1 MSTTTVCFD
10 FGNTRLKCGVFIID
24 RLTEVVSLEDDSAGT
39 INKLLD
45 KHNPEFAI
53 LSSVV
58 DHNPDVESILAK
70 RTKFIKLDSSTKLP
84 FTTPVSKPE
93 TIGADR
99 LALAAFASYF
109 YKGQNNLIIA
119 LGSCITYNFINK
131 YNSFNGGSISPG
143 MEMRFKALNH
153 YTAKL
158 PLVKVDWNFPLI
170 GYDTST
176 NILSGVL
183 LGMAAE
189 IDGIINEYKE
199 KFENFNVLLTG
210 GDTANFVQHLKNK
223 IFADPYLILKGLY
236 AISNFNHDIET

>member
-1 MSTTTVCFD
+1 LSATTLCFD
-10 FGNTRLKCGVFIID
+10 FGNTRQKCGVFTID
-24 RLTEVVSLEDDSAGT
+24 RLTEVLTLENHNSET

-45 KHNPEFAI
+45 KYKPECTI
-53 LSSVV
+53 LSSVI
-58 DHNPDVESILAK
+58 DHNAEIEKLLAE
-70 RTKFIKLDSSTKLP
+70 RTFFIKLDSSTKLP

-99 LALAAFASYF
+99 LALAAFAVYF
-109 YKGQNNLIIA
+109 FKGQNNLVIA

-143 MEMRFKALNH
+143 MEMRFKALNY

-158 PLVKVDWNFPLI
+158 PLVKVDWDFPLI
-170 GYDTST
+170 GYDTKT

-189 IDGIINEYKE
+189 VDGIINEYKE

-210 GDTANFVQHLKNK
+210 GDTTNFVQHLKNK

-236 AISNFNHDIET
+236 AISKYNHDIKI

>member
-1 MSTTTVCFD
+1 MSTTTLCFD
-10 FGNTRLKCGVFIID
+10 FGNTTLKCGVFVID
-24 RLTEVVSLEDDSAGT
+24 QLTEVVPLGNDHLESVQQ
-39 INKLLD
+39 LLD
-45 KHNPEFAI
+45 KYYPQFTI
-53 LSSVV
+53 LSSVI
-58 DHNPDVESILAK
+58 DHPAEIEKLLSEKSSFL
-70 RTKFIKLDSSTKLP
+70 KLDSSTKLP

-99 LALAAFASYF
+99 LALAAYAAFF
-109 YKGQNNLIIA
+109 YKGQNNLVIA

-158 PLVKVDWNFPLI
+158 PIVKPDWNFPLI
-170 GYDTST
+170 GYDTET

-183 LGMAAE
+183 LGMASE
-189 IDGIINEYKE
+189 IDGIIDAYKE
-199 KFENFNVLLTG
+199 KFGKFNVLLTG
-210 GDTANFVQHLKNK
+210 GDTANFAHHLKNK

-236 AISNFNHDIET
+236 AISKYNHDIKN

>member
-1 MSTTTVCFD
+1 MSTTTLCFD
-10 FGNTRLKCGVFIID
+10 FGNTTLKCGVFVID
-24 RLTEVVSLEDDSAGT
+24 QLTEVVPLGNDHLESVQQ
-39 INKLLD
+39 LLD
-45 KHNPEFAI
+45 KYHPQFTI
-53 LSSVV
+53 LSSVI
-58 DHNPDVESILAK
+58 DHPAEIEKLLSQKSSFL
-70 RTKFIKLDSSTKLP
+70 KLDSSTKLP

-99 LALAAFASYF
+99 LALAAYAAFF
-109 YKGQNNLIIA
+109 YKGQNNLVIA

-158 PLVKVDWNFPLI
+158 PIVKPDWNFPLI
-170 GYDTST
+170 GYDTET

-183 LGMAAE
+183 LGMASE
-189 IDGIINEYKE
+189 IDGIIDAYKE
-199 KFENFNVLLTG
+199 KFGKFNVLLTG
-210 GDTANFVQHLKNK
+210 GDTANFAHHLKNK

-236 AISNFNHDIET
+236 AISKYNHDIKN